1 MTKTTGARP
10 GPLQGMKVVEMAGI
24 GPGPFTAM
32 LLADLGA
39 DVIRVERPNAGAPIP
54 MGPQFDNNN
63 RGRPRIALNLK
74 NDADRASLWRLIE
87 AADMLVEGFRPGV
100 MERLGFGPDDCLARN
115 AKLIFG
121 RMTGWGQEGPLAH
134 LAGHDL
140 NYLGL
145 TGAVDAF
152 GPPGEPAWPP
162 LNLVA
167 DFGGGGMYLAF
178 GMMAAHRHAVATGVG
193 QVVDAAMVDG
203 ASLLMNMAYGMRSAG
218 VSTKRGGENILDG
231 GAPFYAVYA
240 CKDGKQITLCCLE
253 VQFYAAFLERAGLTD
268 DPAFAR
274 QFDQSTWP
282 VMKARLTDYFLAKTR
297 DEWATQFGDVDAC
310 LFPVLSIDEAPKY
323 AHNAARGTY
332 ETVDGSHHAAPGPRF
347 SETPAHGPD
356 HVEKDVVDVG
366 QVLSAW
372 SA

>member
-1 MTKTTGARP
+1 MITTGARP
-10 GPLQGMKVVEMAGI
+10 GPLAGLKVVEMAGI

-54 MGPQFDNNN
+54 MAARFDNNN
-63 RGRPRIALNLK
+63 RGRPRVALNLK
-74 NDADRASLWRLIE
+74 DDADRAALWRLID

-100 MERLGFGPDDCLARN
+100 MERLGFGPDECLSHNKR
-115 AKLIFG
+115 LVFG
-121 RMTGWGQEGPLAH
+121 RMTGWGQDGPLAH

-145 TGAVDAF
+145 TGAVAAF
-152 GPPGEPAWPP
+152 GPQDGPAWPP

-178 GMMAAHRHAVATGVG
+178 GMMAAHRHAVATGEG

-203 ASLLMNMAYGMRSAG
+203 ASLLMNMAYGMRS
-218 VSTKRGGENILDG
+218 GGITPNDGGGNILDG
-231 GAPFYAVYA
+231 GAPFYGVYR
-240 CKDGKQITLCCLE
+240 CKDGKEITLCCLE
-253 VQFYAAFLERAGLTD
+253 VQFYAAFVERAGLAG
-268 DPAFAR
+268 DPAFAS

-282 VMKARLTDYFLAKTR
+282 EMKRRLTEFFLQKDR
-297 DEWATQFGDVDAC
+297 DDWAQQFGDVDAC
-310 LFPVLSIDEAPKY
+310 LFPVLTMEEAP
-323 AHNAARGTY
+323 AHPHNAARGTY
-332 ETVDGSHHAAPGPRF
+332 EAIQGSQHAAPGPRF
-347 SETPAHGPD
+347 SATPAAGTSEASD
-356 HVEKDVVDVG
+356 NVSGVEE
-366 QVLSAW
+366 VLSAW

>member
-1 MTKTTGARP
+1 MSRLTGVRP
-10 GPLQGMKVVEMAGI
+10 GPLKGLKVVEMAGI

-32 LLADLGA
+32 LLSDLGA
-39 DVIRVERPNAGAPIP
+39 DVVRIERPNAGAPIP
-54 MGPQFDNNN
+54 MQPQFDNNN

-74 NDADRASLWRLIE
+74 DEADRASLWRLIE
-87 AADMLVEGFRPGV
+87 ASDMLVEGFRPGV
-100 MERLGFGPDDCLARN
+100 MERLGFGPDDCLAQN
-115 AKLIFG
+115 AKLVFG

-178 GMMAAHRHAVATGVG
+178 GMMAAHRHAAVTGVG

-218 VSTKRGGENILDG
+218 ISTKRGGENILDG

-253 VQFYAAFLERAGLTD
+253 TQFYAAFLERAGLKD
-268 DPAFAR
+268 DATFAR

-282 VMKARLTDYFLAKTR
+282 EMKARLIAYFLTKDR
-297 DEWATQFGDVDAC
+297 DDWAAQFGDVDAC
-310 LFPVLSIDEAPKY
+310 LFPVLGIDEAPQH
-323 AHNAARGTY
+323 AHNAVRGTY
-332 ETVDGSHHAAPGPRF
+332 AKIEGSHHAAPGPRF
-347 SETPAHGPD
+347 SATPVEGPER
-356 HVEKDVVDVG
+356 VEKDLIEVG
-366 QVLSAW
+366 DILNEW

>member
-1 MTKTTGARP
+1 MSKPTGARP
-10 GPLQGMKVVEMAGI
+10 GPLQGLKVVEMAGI

-39 DVIRVERPNAGAPIP
+39 DVIRVERPAAGAPIP
-54 MGPQFDNNN
+54 MAPQFDNNN

-74 NDADRASLWRLIE
+74 EDADRAALWRLIE

-100 MERLGFGPDDCLARN
+100 MERLGFGPDDCLGRN

-178 GMMAAHRHAVATGVG
+178 GMMAAHRHAVATGEG

-218 VSTKRGGENILDG
+218 ISARRGGENILDG
-231 GAPFYAVYA
+231 GAPFYGVYA
-240 CKDGKQITLCCLE
+240 CKDGGQITLCCLE
-253 VQFYAAFLERAGLTD
+253 TQFYAAFLDRAGLTE
-268 DPAFAR
+268 DPDFAR
-274 QFDQSTWP
+274 QFDPATWP
-282 VMKARLTDYFLAKTR
+282 QMKRRLTAFFLGKSR
-297 DEWATQFGDVDAC
+297 DEWAAQFGDVDAC
-310 LFPVLSIDEAPKY
+310 LFPVLGIDEAPQH
-323 AHNAARGTY
+323 AHNAVRGTY
-332 ETVDGSHHAAPGPRF
+332 EKIDGSHHAAPGPRF
-347 SETPAHGPD
+347 SATPLAGPD
-356 HVEKDVVDVG
+356 SVEKDLVSVEEA
-366 QVLSAW
+366 LSAW

>member
-1 MTKTTGARP
+1 MTQKTGARP
-10 GPLQGMKVVEMAGI
+10 GPLQGLKVVEMAGI

-54 MGPQFDNNN
+54 MAPQFDNNN

-74 NDADRASLWRLIE
+74 DDDDRASLWRLIE

-100 MERLGFGPDDCLARN
+100 MERLGFGPEDCLARN

-178 GMMAAHRHAVATGVG
+178 GMMAAHRHAALTGVG

-218 VSTKRGGENILDG
+218 ISAKRGGENILDG

-240 CKDGKQITLCCLE
+240 CKDGGQITLCCLE
-253 VQFYAAFLERAGLTD
+253 VQFYAAFLDRAGLKD

-274 QFDQSTWP
+274 QFDPSTWP
-282 VMKARLTDYFLAKTR
+282 EMKRRLTEFFLTKTR
-297 DEWATQFGDVDAC
+297 DEWAAQFGDVDAC
-310 LFPVLSIDEAPKY
+310 LFPVLGIDEAPSH
-323 AHNAARGTY
+323 AHNAVRGTY
-332 ETVDGSHHAAPGPRF
+332 EKIEGSHHASPGPRF
-347 SETPAHGPD
+347 SETPVGGPD
-356 HVEKDVVDVG
+356 QVEKDVIDLADA
-366 QVLSAW
+366 LSAW